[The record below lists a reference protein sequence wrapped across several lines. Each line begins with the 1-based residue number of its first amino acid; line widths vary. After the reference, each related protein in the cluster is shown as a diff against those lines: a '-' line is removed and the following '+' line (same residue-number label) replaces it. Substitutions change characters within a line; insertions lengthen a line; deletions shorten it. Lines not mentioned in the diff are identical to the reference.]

1 MEATSET
8 QMTDYCT
15 EFILANWHTS
25 DSQDPFHVP
34 PPLFG
39 GKATLI
45 KLCMNE
51 QKCLSSR
58 TCLMVQKG
66 TTKIAATK
74 SNSLPTGLHTSH
86 S

>member
-25 DSQDPFHVP
+25 DSQDPFHA
-34 PPLFG
+34 PPLFW

-58 TCLMVQKG
+58 TCLMVQKELL
-66 TTKIAATK
+66 K
-74 SNSLPTGLHTSH
+74 
-86 S
+86 